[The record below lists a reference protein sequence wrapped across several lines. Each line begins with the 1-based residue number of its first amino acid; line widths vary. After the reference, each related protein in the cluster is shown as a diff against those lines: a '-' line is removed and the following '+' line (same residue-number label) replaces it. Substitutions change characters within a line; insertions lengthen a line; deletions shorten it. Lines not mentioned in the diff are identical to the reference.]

1 MLRSLAQLLF
11 LFLFGSQ
18 VLYILFLKRLKSLPG
33 LGEACLG
40 AGQTDINKFP

>member
-18 VLYILFLKRLKSLPG
+18 VLYILFKGSIFRCASRPFHLEVSLQSEKPA
-33 LGEACLG
+33 L
-40 AGQTDINKFP
+40 